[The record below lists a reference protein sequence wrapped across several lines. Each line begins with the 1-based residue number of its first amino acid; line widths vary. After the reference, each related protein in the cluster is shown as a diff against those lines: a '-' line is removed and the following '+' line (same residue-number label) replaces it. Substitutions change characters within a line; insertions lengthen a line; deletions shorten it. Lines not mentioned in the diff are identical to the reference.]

1 MIKKLYLKNIALI
14 TCQELEFSSGINVLS
29 GETGAGKTVIISSIN
44 FVLGAKAD
52 KTMIRY
58 GEEFCE
64 GEVIFDIT
72 KNNEVKQLLQEYDI
86 DFSDDELIVRRKLYQ
101 DGKSQ
106 IRINGVQVTL
116 QMLKSVTSLLCDVY
130 GQSEHYSLLKESN
143 QLKILDLYASKDLLE
158 PITQIKSVVD
168 QIKSA
173 KKSLEELG
181 GDEKSRSDRIDL
193 LSYQIN
199 EIEKAELYDGEEDEL
214 IKKRKFFSN
223 VEKIG
228 EALQASYAMFSE
240 DNGVVDLTSTSERK
254 IDSVSSFSEDLS
266 SLAERLSS
274 VKAEVED
281 ISYTLNNL
289 LENLDYNEQ
298 EKAFVD
304 ERLDLYHNLKR
315 KYGNT
320 YEEIMEYFSKSQI
333 ELENLK
339 NFSTL
344 ASGYENAIS
353 KGFIELDKLYKKVTK
368 IRKEYGE
375 KFSQEISKEL
385 TTLGMKDAIFKVEVL
400 ENGSLE
406 SLSVNGINSVIFY
419 FTANK
424 GEPLK
429 TMSKVISGGEM
440 SRFMLSLKLVSSSF
454 EEPCTYI
461 FDEIDAGISGLV
473 SERVAEKFSEL
484 SKDNQII
491 AISHLPQIVSY
502 SDKSFLIEKTSDEVS
517 THTIVKELS
526 NIEKEDE
533 ILRIIGAKADEKS
546 RQIAKDIIEKATKRK
561 QEIRKV

>member
-64 GEVIFDIT
+64 GEVVFDIT

-320 YEEIMEYFSKSQI
+320 YDDIMEYFSKSQI

-353 KGFIELDKLYKKVTK
+353 KGFIELEKLYKKVTK